1 MIDYQKDEKGRVL
14 NQNNENNARLSAT
27 VTGDAT
33 VACVVAKS
41 EDSFDEMVFNKT

>member
-1 MIDYQKDEKGRVL
+1 MIRTSV
-14 NQNNENNARLSAT
+14 N

-33 VACVVAKS
+33 VACVVAMS

>member
-1 MIDYQKDEKGRVL
+1 MIRTSV
-14 NQNNENNARLSAT
+14 N

-41 EDSFDEMVFNKT
+41 EILLMKWCLIKRKFDKIRLNFSE